1 VLVDAQLGA
10 DGAFSA
16 LAREAHDVLI
26 VTRVAAQ
33 AITEAY
39 ACMKR
44 LHFAHAVAQFRV
56 LTNHVG
62 SHADAKTA
70 FDNLAGVASR
80 YLTVSIADAGCVS
93 ADPLVEHARELM
105 HTAVDAFPS
114 SVAAR
119 DYRQIAGDLLYW
131 PMRPRPAPAAPC
143 TGAAS
148 RLTRPVRRTPRER
161 HRKERAMMYNAQG
174 KMTQADVLAQYAPL
188 VRRLGLQ
195 LVAKMP
201 ASVDLD
207 DLIQAGMI
215 GLMDAAGR
223 YKEDQGAQFE
233 TYATQRIR
241 GAMLDELR
249 SNDWLPRSLRK
260 TSREVEHAVHQVE
273 QQLGRSA
280 SEAEIAQHLK
290 MPLDEYQEML
300 QDLHGSQLIY
310 YEDFDRAADD
320 EPFLDRYRVDHADPL
335 SALLDD
341 HLRGALVDAIDRLPE
356 REKLLMSLYY
366 ERGLNLREIGAVLE
380 VSESRVCQLHSQ
392 AVARLR
398 AAARAGVGRRGELSG
413 SGGRRARRRRACRR
427 PPNPHF
433 SPRFATILPFSE
445 ERCDG
450 PPVSARLGKL
460 HQAAVRRNSRRL
472 RFLNGAHV
480 TNF

>member
-1 VLVDAQLGA
+1 
-10 DGAFSA
+10 
-16 LAREAHDVLI
+16 
-26 VTRVAAQ
+26 
-33 AITEAY
+33 
-39 ACMKR
+39 
-44 LHFAHAVAQFRV
+44 
-56 LTNHVG
+56 
-62 SHADAKTA
+62 
-70 FDNLAGVASR
+70 
-80 YLTVSIADAGCVS
+80 
-93 ADPLVEHARELM
+93 
-105 HTAVDAFPS
+105 
-114 SVAAR
+114 
-119 DYRQIAGDLLYW
+119 
-131 PMRPRPAPAAPC
+131 
-143 TGAAS
+143 
-148 RLTRPVRRTPRER
+148 
-161 HRKERAMMYNAQG
+161 MMYNAQG

-380 VSESRVCQLHSQ
+380 VSESRVPAAQPGGR
-392 AVARLR
+392 APARGCASRRGSARRTERQRRASRAR
-398 AAARAGVGRRGELSG
+398 AAVRG
-413 SGGRRARRRRACRR
+413 R

>member
-1 VLVDAQLGA
+1 
-10 DGAFSA
+10 
-16 LAREAHDVLI
+16 
-26 VTRVAAQ
+26 
-33 AITEAY
+33 
-39 ACMKR
+39 
-44 LHFAHAVAQFRV
+44 
-56 LTNHVG
+56 
-62 SHADAKTA
+62 
-70 FDNLAGVASR
+70 
-80 YLTVSIADAGCVS
+80 
-93 ADPLVEHARELM
+93 
-105 HTAVDAFPS
+105 
-114 SVAAR
+114 
-119 DYRQIAGDLLYW
+119 
-131 PMRPRPAPAAPC
+131 
-143 TGAAS
+143 
-148 RLTRPVRRTPRER
+148 
-161 HRKERAMMYNAQG
+161 MMYNAQG

-223 YKEDQGAQFE
+223 YKEDRARSSKP
-233 TYATQRIR
+233 TRPSASAARCSTSCAATT
-241 GAMLDELR
+241 G
-249 SNDWLPRSLRK
+249 LPRSLRK

-398 AAARAGVGRRGELSG
+398 A
-413 SGGRRARRRRACRR
+413 
-427 PPNPHF
+427 
-433 SPRFATILPFSE
+433 
-445 ERCDG
+445 
-450 PPVSARLGKL
+450 
-460 HQAAVRRNSRRL
+460 RL
-472 RFLNGAHV
+472 REQAWVGAE
-480 TNF
+480 N